1 MSLQHDQIHNG
12 TGKIYKNSS
21 AMPVLA
27 SQRLKH
33 VQPSQSLSDAQL
45 LQSAVLVPGT
55 WKALSSRHLGPGG
68 SSADLQIELAGD
80 LICDTRRQS
89 AASRHVGS
97 AALTGAQTCTDS
109 LIKPRLRLSASDGR
123 RQAAAQKAIFETAR
137 AHKRGQACEWA
148 LETMML

>member
-1 MSLQHDQIHNG
+1 
-12 TGKIYKNSS
+12 
-21 AMPVLA
+21 MPVLA

-55 WKALSSRHLGPGG
+55 WKALSS
-68 SSADLQIELAGD
+68 SADLQIELARD